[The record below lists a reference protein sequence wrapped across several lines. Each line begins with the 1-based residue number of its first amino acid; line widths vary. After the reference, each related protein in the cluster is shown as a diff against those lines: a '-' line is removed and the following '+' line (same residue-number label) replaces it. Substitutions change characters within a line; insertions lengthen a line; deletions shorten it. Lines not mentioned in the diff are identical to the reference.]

1 MFLDRNHRAR
11 ERELLVSDFSQD
23 LPNGVQREWFDIARR
38 LQLAA
43 RQANGPAIV
52 TIQILIGE
60 RYLPAAWSEPE
71 VVKLEPKLRV
81 NDAIMGI
88 AKRLTRKIDDQKT

>member
-1 MFLDRNHRAR
+1 M
-11 ERELLVSDFSQD
+11 SDSAQE

-43 RQANGPAIV
+43 RQANGPAIL
-52 TIQILIGE
+52 TITILVGE

-81 NDAIMGI
+81 NDAIIGI
-88 AKRLTRKIDDQKT
+88 ARRLSRVVDDNSV